1 MEVLSAGAN
10 PTWDSKGRTLGESS
24 EASMKSFKWWVGV
37 SEAQGHSRSRAHLSR
52 GLEGQENSMMFGD
65 GKDLQTVQCYCTPN
79 FKAGNEK
86 TWSWRDSVLVS
97 LPGWEMRASSHRT
110 MIILK
115 NFWPGK
121 WHDEIYIWKHCWL
134 TCDRCMG
141 EKERK
146 SSQEVGKTVV
156 QEREGEVLNK
166 DSRQWNQSSDSQS
179 IVLHPH
185 DGILFSNKRNI
196 Y

>member
-24 EASMKSFKWWVGV
+24 EASMKNFKWWVGV

-52 GLEGQENSMMFGD
+52 GLEGQENSMMFGG
-65 GKDLQTVQCYCTPN
+65 GKDLQTVECYCTPN

-86 TWSWRDSVLVS
+86 TWSWRDGVLVS

-115 NFWPGK
+115 NFWPASDMMRFTSGNIAGWRVTDVWGK
-121 WHDEIYIWKHCWL
+121 RRENPVKRW
-134 TCDRCMG
+134 
-141 EKERK
+141 EKQLCRREKVR
-146 SSQEVGKTVV
+146 SWIRTVGSGTRAV
-156 QEREGEVLNK
+156 
-166 DSRQWNQSSDSQS
+166 
-179 IVLHPH
+179 
-185 DGILFSNKRNI
+185 ILKV
-196 Y
+196 